1 LLPAE
6 FSTVHVTK
14 VQRLAASTQL
24 KLGSVLLSSGHTH
37 VDWWFFSFFI
47 FYFWKMIT
55 QVGTGT
61 HFFKT
66 WVAGVRMSV
75 DTGMSASV
83 LAGLKMMPSG
93 MI

>member
-1 LLPAE
+1 
-6 FSTVHVTK
+6 
-14 VQRLAASTQL
+14 
-24 KLGSVLLSSGHTH
+24 
-37 VDWWFFSFFI
+37 
-47 FYFWKMIT
+47 MIT

-66 WVAGVRMSV
+66 WVAAVRMSV